1 VPRLSAGGPS
11 GGTGEGISPRRAF
24 SFKGHVGAHDYEK
37 WRKTMNRE
45 MFRILLNH
53 NQTLVE
59 DRIVANHN
67 QTVRVA
73 K

>member
-1 VPRLSAGGPS
+1 
-11 GGTGEGISPRRAF
+11 
-24 SFKGHVGAHDYEK
+24 
-37 WRKTMNRE
+37 MNRE

-67 QTVRVA
+67 QTLVEGRVAGNHNQTLLSTVRVA